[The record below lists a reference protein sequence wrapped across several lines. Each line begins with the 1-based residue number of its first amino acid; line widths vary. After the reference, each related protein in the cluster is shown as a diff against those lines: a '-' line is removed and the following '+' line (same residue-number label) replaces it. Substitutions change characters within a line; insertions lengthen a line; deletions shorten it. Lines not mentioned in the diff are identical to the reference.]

1 MNNADKKKKELQS
14 CNASVEKIYD
24 GELISVVKYTASPS
38 NTYECVL
45 HPQAVTMVPLTKEGK
60 LILVRQY
67 RYCVDQILLEFP
79 AGNISPNEDPF
90 RAANRELQEEI
101 GYKAETLVL
110 LESVFSSPG
119 FSDEYLHIFL
129 AKDLRPSQFI
139 AEDTF
144 EIDIVTLTLAEMHEK
159 IKNHEIIDAK
169 TLCGIFL
176 FEKWKKEN
184 QLQ

>member
-1 MNNADKKKKELQS
+1 MNNADKTKKELQS
-14 CNASVEKIYD
+14 CNSSVEKIYD
-24 GELISVVKYTASPS
+24 GELISVVKYVISRK

-45 HPQAVTMVPLTKEGK
+45 HPQAVTMVPLTKDGK

-90 RAANRELQEEI
+90 VAANRELQEEI

-129 AKDLRPSQFI
+129 ANDLTPSQFI

-144 EIDIVTLTLAEMHEK
+144 EIDIVTLTLNEMHEK

-169 TLCGIFL
+169 TLCGVLL

-184 QLQ
+184 QL